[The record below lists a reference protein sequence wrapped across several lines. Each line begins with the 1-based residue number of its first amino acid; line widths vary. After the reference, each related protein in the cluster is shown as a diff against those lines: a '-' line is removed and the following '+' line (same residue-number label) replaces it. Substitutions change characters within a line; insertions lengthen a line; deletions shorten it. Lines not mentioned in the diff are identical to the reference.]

1 MAVDYITRAY
11 NIVHV
16 SIYMYNVDAFC
27 TSITCTLIINLKKD
41 AMYGGILRRFR
52 IKD

>member
-16 SIYMYNVDAFC
+16 SIYMYNVDAFED
-27 TSITCTLIINLKKD
+27 SVK
-41 AMYGGILRRFR
+41 
-52 IKD
+52 